1 MNDVIILNDNLLI
14 NEGATRKCYRHPLDS
29 TKCLKVAK
37 NNSAVNEQDLQAYQR
52 VQPLLRNHIAGY
64 EDRLADTNLGKA
76 LVCELIRDDEG
87 NPSASFA
94 EYRRSNDSVEE
105 NLASQFAHFFD
116 KISRENLFFYD
127 LNPKNFIIQRTSEG
141 TRLIYTDLKSLGKTR
156 TLVALEKIPFFA
168 KTKLRRRISR
178 FKRRFLHSAK

>member
-14 NEGATRKCYRHPLDS
+14 NEGASRKCYRHPLDS

-52 VQPLLRNHIAGY
+52 VQTLLRNHIAGY

-127 LNPKNFIIQRTSEG
+127 LNPKKLHHPANIRRHPVDLYGLKESRKNKNPCG
-141 TRLIYTDLKSLGKTR
+141 TGKNS
-156 TLVALEKIPFFA
+156 FFC
-168 KTKLRRRISR
+168 
-178 FKRRFLHSAK
+178 